1 MKGHKIPQERR
12 AKIVASLRERYAKMT
27 PEERK
32 ATAARLNTPEI
43 RASRHEQML
52 RRWEKC
58 TGADRARACAHIT
71 NPEAQAKSHEAQRT
85 PEFRAR
91 RSAWAKAAWAGLT
104 PEERKEKARKMREVS
119 ELKRRGL
126 PVPPRKKPSAA
137 VRDAQLENLRKGR
150 EALKLHRAER
160 ALWAARGVLPTKP
173 KLTPEERTARR
184 LAGIE
189 AYWVKYRAEHPKPP
203 PRPKK
208 RKRRRRQRTT
218 EEMFIA
224 RSRAHRKPVIGT
236 PKKDGEV
243 LRFDSAMN
251 AAQGLKARGLT
262 KNALGAQQK
271 ISLVCK
277 GHRKSAFGYI
287 WQFAPRPHSPRA
299 THNFHK

>member
-1 MKGHKIPQERR
+1 MSAEQRQALSEMMK
-12 AKIVASLRERYAKMT
+12 AKWASLS
-27 PEERK
+27 PEEH
-32 ATAARLNTPEI
+32 AAAVAKFRDPLNSEHA
-43 RASRHEQML
+43 REQL
-52 RRWEKC
+52 TKFWAGC
-58 TGADRARACAHIT
+58 TGEARARKCAHLT
-71 NPEAQAKSHEAQRT
+71 NPEAQAKSHAAQRT

-104 PEERKEKARKMREVS
+104 PEERKEKARMMREVS

-203 PRPKK
+203 PAPRK
-208 RKRRRRQRTT
+208 RKRRRRQRTA

-236 PKKDGEV
+236 QKKGGEV

-277 GHRKSAFGYI
+277 GRRKSAFGYI
-287 WQFAPRPHSPRA
+287 WRFAPRPRPHRA
-299 THNFHK
+299 THNSHK